1 MIGLRA
7 WARDELPLVLELTAL
22 TGFVIARPVLASFGE
37 APDVLIAE
45 AARPVDIA
53 VFALAVVLAPVG
65 LALLVGTLIRAI
77 RPRLRTPAHWLAV
90 AGLGALAVWQ
100 LADMATPL
108 PLAGLAATGLV
119 GGALA
124 ALARFKVPGRVCRPS
139 SPTGWGCGA
148 ATWSAADHP
157 ASRPGPRTGW
167 PRCSPGSTIRTSRR
181 RTVRACSSST
191 RCCRASVGSTCP
203 AAPAT
208 AVATCLP
215 ASSPATS
222 GPSGARWSGAS
233 ATSSR
238 PRVALD
244 AAEGLRRVLDA
255 DPVPGEGPLAAW
267 QLVAGT
273 DLVGRSLDEVSVDGD
288 ERGAVSAQ
296 LHGRYDD
303 LDLDAQLPLEIDVTS
318 EVAAGS
324 PLVAAVNGVIS
335 GSTVA
340 EPKSDG
346 RSYVQMILRPDAFTP
361 GDNDVRVFV
370 VDGPSGD
377 EVLRE
382 V

>member
-1 MIGLRA
+1 M
-7 WARDELPLVLELTAL
+7 
-22 TGFVIARPVLASFGE
+22 
-37 APDVLIAE
+37 
-45 AARPVDIA
+45 
-53 VFALAVVLAPVG
+53 
-65 LALLVGTLIRAI
+65 
-77 RPRLRTPAHWLAV
+77 
-90 AGLGALAVWQ
+90 
-100 LADMATPL
+100 
-108 PLAGLAATGLV
+108 
-119 GGALA
+119 
-124 ALARFKVPGRVCRPS
+124 
-139 SPTGWGCGA
+139 
-148 ATWSAADHP
+148 
-157 ASRPGPRTGW
+157 
-167 PRCSPGSTIRTSRR
+167 
-181 RTVRACSSST
+181 
-191 RCCRASVGSTCP
+191 
-203 AAPAT
+203 
-208 AVATCLP
+208 
-215 ASSPATS
+215 
-222 GPSGARWSGAS
+222 
-233 ATSSR
+233 
-238 PRVALD
+238 ALD